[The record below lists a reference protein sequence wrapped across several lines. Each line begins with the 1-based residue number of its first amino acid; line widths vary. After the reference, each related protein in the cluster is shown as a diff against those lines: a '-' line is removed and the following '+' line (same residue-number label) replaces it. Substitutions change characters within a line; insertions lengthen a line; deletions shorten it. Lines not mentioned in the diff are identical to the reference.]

1 MRSINAILICANE
14 CSRLSLL
21 LEFVARCGE
30 FLLRGIYYNT
40 AAEISR
46 AALVSAARWAPGNLD
61 TENAE
66 KRGGR
71 GQFQP
76 DHRTLAPGGELCY
89 SEPSIR
95 AVFYRARMRIVGA

>member
-30 FLLRGIYYNT
+30 FLLRGNYYNT
-40 AAEISR
+40 ADELSR
-46 AALVSAARWAPGNLD
+46 AAPLSAARWAPRNLN

-71 GQFQP
+71 EEFRP
-76 DHRTLAPGGELCY
+76 DHRTLAPSGELCY
-89 SEPSIR
+89 SEHSIR
-95 AVFYRARMRIVGA
+95 ADF